1 LVTEHNT
8 LPDPGQA
15 KTLPQLIRAAA
26 AAYGNDTAVTL
37 KRDVGDESI
46 TFAEWDRRS
55 ATLARGLIAR
65 GVGKGTRIGFIYGN
79 GPSFALMFAAIARVG
94 AIAVPISTFIKS
106 NELARVF
113 RQSDIAGVV
122 VQRQLLG
129 NDYVARLCDALPGL
143 ASSESPELRLTEVPF
158 LRWVVSDGASLPST
172 VRDISWITSAA
183 DSVSEALLVAI
194 ESEVHPTD
202 QLMEIYTSGSMAFPK
217 GVKHNHGPTLFRT
230 HFLRSKS
237 TARRGAEIPAVLP
250 MFWVGGL
257 MMTLLPNW
265 EIGAT
270 TVCTDSTSTNSRMAM
285 GVVLA
290 EGDMP
295 AMPAGATIWALG
307 MTETLGP
314 YSYADEFRAPG
325 YPLSAPLDHIADGY
339 EVRVVDEE
347 GNPCV
352 EGVPGE
358 IQVRGYPLT
367 PGLHKVENS
376 EYFEADGFYR
386 TGDMGVVDGKRIHF
400 VGRNG
405 DIIKTASTN
414 VSPAEVEFELQ
425 QLDAVHS
432 AYVVGIPDRERGQLV
447 VAAIVPRDGVT
458 PDFDDIRQKL
468 HQRLSGY
475 KVPREYVAI
484 TREEVPMLP
493 SNKVARRQIETMMVQ
508 RLGRKG

>member
-1 LVTEHNT
+1 MGIEHEI
-8 LPDPGQA
+8 LSDPRQA

-26 AAYGNDTAVTL
+26 AAYSDDPAVTL
-37 KRDVGDESI
+37 QRDEGYESI
-46 TFAEWDRRS
+46 TFADWERRS
-55 ATLARGLIAR
+55 AALARGLIAR
-65 GVGKGTRIGFIYGN
+65 GIGKGARIGFIYGN
-79 GPSFALMFAAIARVG
+79 GPSFALMFAAITRIG

-106 NELARVF
+106 NELVRVF
-113 RQSDIAGVV
+113 RQSDIAGVI

-143 ASSESPELRLTEVPF
+143 ADSGSPELRLPEVPF
-158 LRWVVSDGASLPST
+158 LRWVVSDGAALPAA
-172 VRDISWITSAA
+172 VHDMSWITSVA
-183 DSVSEALLVAI
+183 DTVSEAMLAAV
-194 ESEVHPTD
+194 ESEVYPSD

-217 GVKHNHGPTLFRT
+217 GVKHNHGPTLFRA
-230 HFLRSKS
+230 HFIRSKS
-237 TARRGAEIPAVLP
+237 LARRGAEVPAVLP

-265 EIGAT
+265 ELGAT
-270 TVCTDSTSTNSRMAM
+270 TVCGDSTSTNSRMAM

-290 EGDMP
+290 EGDLPQMP
-295 AMPAGATIWALG
+295 PGMTIWALG

-339 EVRVVDEE
+339 EVRVVDEK
-347 GNPCV
+347 GNPSA

-358 IQVRGYPLT
+358 IQVRGYPVT

-425 QLDAVHS
+425 QLEAVHS

-458 PDFDDIRQKL
+458 PDFDDIQQKL
-468 HQRLSGY
+468 RQRLSGY

-484 TREEVPMLP
+484 TRDEVPMLP
-493 SNKVARRQIETMMVQ
+493 SNKVARRQIEAMMIQ

>member
-1 LVTEHNT
+1 LVTEHDS
-8 LPDPGQA
+8 LCDPQQA
-15 KTLPQLIRAAA
+15 RTLPQLVRAAA
-26 AAYGNDTAVTL
+26 TAYGNDMAITL
-37 KRDVGDESI
+37 KREAVDESI
-46 TFAEWDRRS
+46 TFAELERRS

-79 GPSFALMFAAIARVG
+79 GPTFALMFAAIARIG

-106 NELARVF
+106 NELVRVF
-113 RQSDIAGVV
+113 RQSDIAGVI

-129 NDYVARLCDALPGL
+129 NDYVARLCEALPGL
-143 ASSESPELRLTEVPF
+143 AANASAELRLTEVPF
-158 LRWVVSDGASLPST
+158 LRWVVSDGASLPT
-172 VRDISWITSAA
+172 AVRDISWITSAA
-183 DSVSEALLVAI
+183 DGVSEALLAAI

-202 QLMEIYTSGSMAFPK
+202 QLMEIYTSGSMALPK

-230 HFLRSKS
+230 HFLRSKN
-237 TARRGAEIPAVLP
+237 TARRGAEVAAVLP

-257 MMTLLPNW
+257 MMMLLPNW
-265 EIGAT
+265 ELGAI

-295 AMPAGATIWALG
+295 TMPPGVTIWALG

-339 EVRVVDEE
+339 EVRVVDEQ
-347 GNPCV
+347 GNPSG

-367 PGLHKVENS
+367 AGLHKVENS

-405 DIIKTASTN
+405 DMIKTASTN

-425 QLDAVHS
+425 QLEAVHS
-432 AYVVGIPDRERGQLV
+432 AFVVGVPDSERGQLV
-447 VAAIVPRDGVT
+447 VAAIVLREGFT
-458 PDFDDIRQKL
+458 LDFDAVQKEL
-468 HQRLSGY
+468 RQRLSAY

-484 TREEVPMLP
+484 TRDEVPMLP
-493 SNKVARRQIETMMVQ
+493 SNKVARRQIETMMIQ